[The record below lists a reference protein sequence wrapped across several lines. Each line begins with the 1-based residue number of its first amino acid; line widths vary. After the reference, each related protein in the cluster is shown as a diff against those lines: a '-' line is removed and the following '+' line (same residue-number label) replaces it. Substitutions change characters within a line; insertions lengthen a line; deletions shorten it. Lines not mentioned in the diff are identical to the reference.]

1 MSMLKDADHTAL
13 RINIS
18 RILELFQ
25 RGDIDPPDAVADLL
39 KLCHPDFV
47 GHDGEGLDSYLAK
60 TLAMVTVGE
69 VSMDS
74 ALTHL
79 IRLATAKTVDAD
91 HLSVLG

>member
-25 RGDIDPPDAVADLL
+25 RGDIDPPDAVADLV

-47 GHDGEGLDSYLAK
+47 SHDSEGLDSHLAR
-60 TLAMVTVGE
+60 TLAMVAIGE
-69 VSMDS
+69 VSTDS
-74 ALTHL
+74 ALSHL
-79 IRLATAKTVDAD
+79 IRLATTKTVDAD
-91 HLSVLG
+91 YLSVFG